1 MKPRIVVVD
10 DESRMAEAIAAA
22 LERTGYDCAR
32 FDSGEAALA
41 DVLERGADAVVT
53 DWRMS
58 GLDGLELLRRLRA
71 AHEDV
76 PVILVTA
83 YGDVPS
89 AVQAMREGAFDY
101 VTKPFDNDEL
111 RGLVARAL
119 ELTRL
124 RRENQE
130 FRRQLAGSD
139 GWQVIAESEG
149 MKRVLDL
156 ADRAAPARASVL
168 ILGESGTGKELVA
181 RRLHLKSGR
190 VGGPF
195 VAVNCRA
202 FAESVL
208 ESELFGHEK
217 GAFTGAIA
225 AHAGCFERAHGGTLL
240 LDEIGDVGPGF
251 QSKLLRVIQEGEVQ
265 RVGAAKPRP
274 IDVRVVAATN
284 RDLQA
289 EVSGGRFREDL
300 FFRLNVLPI
309 VVPPLRQR
317 REDVIPLVLHFLR
330 RHAVESGRVVR
341 LSPDARARLLQHDWP
356 GNVRELRNA
365 VERAL
370 VLNAGEQILPE
381 DLLLD
386 APRPSARHDTDA
398 GTLQSALEKAAAER
412 IRTALDAADGRRA
425 EAASRLGIDRT
436 TLFRWIRRLGL

>member
-10 DESRMAEAIAAA
+10 DEIRMAEAMSAA
-22 LERTGYDCAR
+22 LERSGYDCAT
-32 FDSGEAALA
+32 FESGEAALA
-41 DVLERGADAVVT
+41 AVLGRGADLVVT

-71 AHEDV
+71 ARGAI

-83 YGDVPS
+83 YGDIPS

-124 RRENQE
+124 RRENE
-130 FRRQLAGSD
+130 ELRRQLAGRD
-139 GWQVIAESEG
+139 GWDVIAESEG
-149 MKRVLDL
+149 MRAVLAL
-156 ADRAAPARASVL
+156 VDRAAPSRAAVL
-168 ILGESGTGKELVA
+168 ILGESGTGKEVVA
-181 RRLHLKSGR
+181 RRLHLESER
-190 VGGPF
+190 AGGPF

-225 AHAGCFERAHGGTLL
+225 AHAGCFERADGGTLL

-251 QSKLLRVIQEGEVQ
+251 QAKLLRVVQEGEVQ
-265 RVGAAKPRP
+265 RVGATKPRRV
-274 IDVRVVAATN
+274 DVRVVAATN
-284 RDLQA
+284 RDLQTEVA
-289 EVSGGRFREDL
+289 EGRFREDL
-300 FFRLNVLPI
+300 FFRLSVIPI
-309 VVPPLRQR
+309 VVSPLRER
-317 REDVIPLVLHFLR
+317 REDVLPLARHFLE
-330 RHAVESGRVVR
+330 RHTRESGRQLG
-341 LSPDARARLLQHDWP
+341 LSAAAERSLLSHAWP

-365 VERAL
+365 IERAL
-370 VLNAGEQILPE
+370 VLTRDDEIQPE

-386 APRPSARHDTDA
+386 GPRLAVPHPTEV
-398 GTLQSALEKAAAER
+398 GTLQSGLEKAAAER
-412 IRTALDAADGRRA
+412 IRAALDAAEGRRA
-425 EAASRLGIDRT
+425 EAAARLGIDRT
-436 TLFRWIRRLGL
+436 TLFRWMKRLGL

>member
-10 DESRMAEAIAAA
+10 DEIRMAEAMSAA
-22 LERTGYDCAR
+22 LERSGYDCAT
-32 FDSGEAALA
+32 FGSGEAALA
-41 DVLERGADAVVT
+41 AVLGRGADLVVT

-71 AHEDV
+71 ARGAI

-83 YGDVPS
+83 YGDIPS

-124 RRENQE
+124 RRENE
-130 FRRQLAGSD
+130 ELRRQLAGRD
-139 GWQVIAESEG
+139 GWDVIAESEG
-149 MKRVLDL
+149 MRAVLAL
-156 ADRAAPARASVL
+156 VDRAAPSRAAVL
-168 ILGESGTGKELVA
+168 ILGESGTGKEVVA
-181 RRLHLKSGR
+181 RRLHLESER
-190 VGGPF
+190 AGGPF

-225 AHAGCFERAHGGTLL
+225 AHAGCFERADGGTLL

-251 QSKLLRVIQEGEVQ
+251 QAKLLRVVQEGEVQ
-265 RVGAAKPRP
+265 RVGATKPRRV
-274 IDVRVVAATN
+274 DVRVVAATN
-284 RDLQA
+284 RDLQTEVA
-289 EVSGGRFREDL
+289 EGRFREDL
-300 FFRLNVLPI
+300 FFRLSVIPI
-309 VVPPLRQR
+309 VVPPLRER
-317 REDVIPLVLHFLR
+317 REDVLPLARHFLE
-330 RHAVESGRVVR
+330 RHTRESGRQLG
-341 LSPDARARLLQHDWP
+341 LSAAAERSLLSHAWP

-365 VERAL
+365 IERAL
-370 VLNAGEQILPE
+370 VLTRDDEIQPE

-386 APRPSARHDTDA
+386 GPRLAVPHPTEV
-398 GTLQSALEKAAAER
+398 GTLQSGLEKAAAER
-412 IRTALDAADGRRA
+412 IRAALDAAEGRRA
-425 EAASRLGIDRT
+425 EAAARLGIDRT
-436 TLFRWIRRLGL
+436 TLFRWMKRLGL